1 MARGEDT
8 GNHPNRKVDKENSI
22 IRMNK
27 TFSMPEGQAGIDAMR
42 QIVDAKFTSHQ
53 GPSLAD
59 LRSIIGKQ
67 DS

>member
-1 MARGEDT
+1 MTRAYPRNEH
-8 GNHPNRKVDKENSI
+8 NPNRKVDKESI

-42 QIVDAKFTSHQ
+42 TAVNAKLGSPDK

-59 LRSIIGKQ
+59 IRSAVNKEK
-67 DS
+67 